1 MKSRHNSERVTRMC
15 VGEDNRRR
23 VSAQEDFV
31 LVTGNDWRLESTI
44 RCLTIQFENTW
55 MWVAAPEK
63 RIDKR
68 LLKWKGKFTPSL
80 LKAEEQD
87 KKNLDF
93 FLDLREKI
101 RLKLIEVKETLR
113 ARPELERQK
122 LVAFAMGYHKR
133 LGADS
138 LVTTLDINLVQMM
151 IEQV

>member
-1 MKSRHNSERVTRMC
+1 MG

-23 VSAQEDFV
+23 VAVQKSFV
-31 LVTGNDWRLESTI
+31 LVTGNDWRLENTI
-44 RCLTIQFENTW
+44 NCLTTQFDNTW
-55 MWVAAPEK
+55 LWVVDPKE
-63 RIDKR
+63 RIDR
-68 LLKWKGKFTPSL
+68 RRLKWKGKFTPSL

-87 KKNLDF
+87 KKNLAF

-138 LVTTLDINLVQMM
+138 LLATLDINLVRMM
-151 IEQV
+151 VEQV